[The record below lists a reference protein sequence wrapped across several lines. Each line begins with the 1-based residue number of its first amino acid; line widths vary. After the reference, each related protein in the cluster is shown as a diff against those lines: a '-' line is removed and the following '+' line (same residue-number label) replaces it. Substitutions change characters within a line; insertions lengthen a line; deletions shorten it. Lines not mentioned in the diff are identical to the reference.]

1 MIKRIWQA
9 AGLCGCLILAGCET
23 LSYYQQGLG
32 GQMALWKARQP
43 IARVLENP
51 QLSPM
56 QKDKLQDVQRIRA
69 FAETELSMPVRHQY
83 DTYADVGRRYV
94 AWAVM
99 AAPPYSLQPK
109 QWCYPLVG
117 CLDYHGF
124 FAEIKAH
131 RYAQALSQ
139 QGMDIYVAPV
149 QAYSTLGWFHDSV
162 LSGFLTLSEPDLAQL
177 IFHELAHQRL
187 FFKGDTA
194 FNESF
199 ATAVSEEGLHRYAAA
214 YHLDLSA
221 WQHQQAAQAE
231 VMHLLMKTRT
241 KLQLFYAKGGQV
253 SAMAEG
259 KAKILSE
266 LKHDFAQMRAQ
277 HPGVAVYQSFVDG
290 ANNASLASVA
300 DYHDLVPT
308 FMSLLQRDHG
318 DMQRF
323 FADCASLRSLHPA
336 ARRQALL
343 VLVQSK
349 ST

>member
-1 MIKRIWQA
+1 MIKRIWQV
-9 AGLCGCLILAGCET
+9 AGLCGCLVLAGCET

-43 IARVLENP
+43 IARALENP
-51 QLSPM
+51 QLSLT

-69 FAETELSMPVRHQY
+69 FADTELAMHAQHQY

-99 AAPPYSLQPK
+99 AAPLYSLQPK

-124 FAEIKAH
+124 FAETKAH
-131 RYAQALSQ
+131 RYAQALAQ

-199 ATAVSEEGLHRYAAA
+199 ATAVSEEGLRRYAAA

-221 WQHQQAAQAE
+221 WERQQAAQSR
-231 VMHLLMKTRT
+231 VMHLLMQTRAQ
-241 KLQLFYAKGGQV
+241 LQQVYAKAGPP
-253 SAMAEG
+253 STMAEE
-259 KAKILSE
+259 KARILSGLHQE
-266 LKHDFAQMRAQ
+266 FAQLLTQ
-277 HPGVAVYQSFVDG
+277 LPDVAAYGSFVEQ

-300 DYHDLVPT
+300 DYHDLVPS
-308 FMSLLQRDHG
+308 FAALLRRDHG
-318 DMQRF
+318 DMNLF
-323 FADCASLRSLHPA
+323 FTDCASLRSLHPA

-343 VLVQSK
+343 ALVQSK